1 MKIVLAISAL
11 GLLSMPAVAND
22 ALKIKTIKELYD
34 SSVFYNVEDEIYDAD
49 PKVIYNYADDALAQA
64 LILQDAVLEK
74 EGMVCG
80 EFLGAVMWD
89 TNDADFETK
98 INYSVNRDG
107 RVKVEFGYGGTAQYA
122 LSCGKTSCK
131 ITDIY
136 INDTP
141 PISLKSAINKNC
153 R

>member
-1 MKIVLAISAL
+1 MKIILAVSAL
-11 GLLSMPAVAND
+11 CLLSMPAFAND

-34 SSVFYNVEDEIYDAD
+34 SSIFYDTEFKSYSTDSE
-49 PKVIYNYADDALAQA
+49 VIYNYADNSLAKA

-74 EGMVCG
+74 EGMICG
-80 EFLGAVMWD
+80 EFLSMVMWD
-89 TNDADFETK
+89 SSDPDVSTK
-98 INYSVNRDG
+98 KNYSVNRDG
-107 RVKVEFGYGGTAQYA
+107 RVKVKFGYGGTAQYA

-136 INDTP
+136 ISGKL